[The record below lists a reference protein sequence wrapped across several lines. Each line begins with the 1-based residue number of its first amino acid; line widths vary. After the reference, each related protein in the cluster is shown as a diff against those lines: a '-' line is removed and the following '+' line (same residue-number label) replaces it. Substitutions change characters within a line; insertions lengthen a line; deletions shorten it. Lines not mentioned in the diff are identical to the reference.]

1 MDLMN
6 IKYSAHA
13 VDRMLQ
19 RRITTM
25 QIERILNEPDG
36 MIHQSRDKIIFY
48 KVLKE
53 RKDNSL
59 AVVTVIRDIDAYE
72 VVTVMINFE
81 VNK

>member
-1 MDLMN
+1 MN

-19 RRITTM
+19 RKITTS
-25 QIERILNEPDG
+25 QVERILNDPDG
-36 MIHQSRDKIIFY
+36 MIHQSKDKIIFY
-48 KVLKE
+48 KILKE
-53 RKDNSL
+53 RKDNAL
-59 AVVTVIRDIDAYE
+59 AAVTVSREVDTYE

>member
-1 MDLMN
+1 MMN

-19 RRITTM
+19 RKITTS
-25 QIERILNEPDG
+25 QVERILNDPDG
-36 MIHQSRDKIIFY
+36 MIHQSKDKIIFY
-48 KVLKE
+48 KILKE
-53 RKDNSL
+53 RKDNAL
-59 AVVTVIRDIDAYE
+59 AAVTVSREVDTYE

>member
-1 MDLMN
+1 MN

-19 RRITTM
+19 RKITTS
-25 QIERILNEPDG
+25 QVERILNDPDG
-36 MIHQSRDKIIFY
+36 MIHQSKDKIIFY
-48 KVLKE
+48 KILKE
-53 RKDNSL
+53 RKDNAL
-59 AVVTVIRDIDAYE
+59 AVVTVSREVDTYE